1 MIFKFLHG
9 SAYTS
14 YKNYLLNYLFSIF
27 CILFTVKKICQ
38 KWRKNIVE
46 EISEN
51 DEEHNDENDE
61 NYDYITDRSFE
72 AFVTVIEISIFGFEN
87 STLVVVGI

>member
-9 SAYTS
+9 SANTS
-14 YKNYLLNYLFSIF
+14 YKDYLLNYLFSIF
-27 CILFTVKKICQ
+27 CILFNVQKSWQ

-46 EISEN
+46 ENSEN

-72 AFVTVIEISIFGFEN
+72 ASR
-87 STLVVVGI
+87 LL

>member
-1 MIFKFLHG
+1 MK
-9 SAYTS
+9 
-14 YKNYLLNYLFSIF
+14 
-27 CILFTVKKICQ
+27 
-38 KWRKNIVE
+38 KNIVE
-46 EISEN
+46 ENSEN

-87 STLVVVGI
+87 STLVRTALRLL